1 MNRKDIATTFLQE
14 AAAGRLQQVFA
25 NHVHPDFR
33 HHNPWFPSDGASLR
47 IAMEENARRN
57 PGKQLVVHHAL
68 EDGDLVAVHS
78 HVRHNAEER
87 GYVLV
92 HIFRFEGAKIAELW
106 DIAMEIPAD
115 SPNQGGLF

>member
-1 MNRKDIATTFLQE
+1 MTRKEIATSFLE
-14 AAAGRLQQVFA
+14 RAAKGDLQRVFA
-25 NHVHPDFR
+25 NDVSPQFV

-47 IAMEENARRN
+47 AAMEENARKN
-57 PGKQLVVHHAL
+57 PGKTLKVLRAI

-106 DIAMEIPAD
+106 DIAMEVP
-115 SPNQGGLF
+115 